1 MEPEKSVK
9 TFGSDLLSEETAV
22 ELIVDSIS
30 NLHLKDSEQKMR
42 TAPKTPRR
50 KYVPHDQIE
59 ISPIRTEYLKPT
71 PKKILQ
77 LHWNRQL

>member
-1 MEPEKSVK
+1 
-9 TFGSDLLSEETAV
+9 
-22 ELIVDSIS
+22 
-30 NLHLKDSEQKMR
+30 MR

-71 PKKILQ
+71 PKKNLTTSLEPPTIGEGDFTKFLFTKIK
-77 LHWNRQL
+77 LYYFL